1 MEGEFLSTE
10 DYREQRTALNEQL
23 NTLLA
28 KYESTDIESIDEE
41 RITDI
46 EDDIRNLDI
55 QMIQQVRTYMAT
67 PEEQGGA
74 EAGDVFDDTTLEYIE
89 KLDTNLRGEKIENI
103 IKIGDDLNK
112 RLITIP
118 LVRLYDSIPQFSENT
133 KLVDNIN
140 RTVGPM
146 IEEIGDLQ
154 QMVINLMA
162 QVEELN
168 EGLTTSNEENTR
180 LNEENT
186 RLNEENRRLREMLD
200 QTLLEIEKSRIL
212 NRPNISE
219 KFCIIEKFKNY
230 DITQNNLLN
239 VTLVVSL
246 FVYMVNKK
254 SSNSSNKVSDN
265 FKVILMWWYYNKT
278 NGCFLV
284 TNSSIKRLDSCSDWY
299 GSSIKNQLNCSCGKI
314 GTGLTKPTC
323 DKDECFK
330 PYCIGTDNCDKS
342 LTSKCSN
349 DQLYQCTGNIGDP
362 NFTYY
367 KYKNNSI
374 LSLYS
379 NLLALQN
386 IFISNKS
393 KKSNILLY
401 LFIFI
406 LIILFITG
414 GLYLFKKYKKK

>member
-1 MEGEFLSTE
+1 MEGEFLSAE
-10 DYREQRTALNEQL
+10 DYRVQRTALTEQL

-28 KYESTDIESIDEE
+28 NYDSTDIESIEEE

-55 QMIQQVRTYMAT
+55 QMIQQVRRYMAT

-89 KLDTNLRGEKIENI
+89 KLDTNLRGQKIENI
-103 IKIGDDLNK
+103 IKIGEDLNK
-112 RLITIP
+112 RFITIP

-140 RTVGPM
+140 TAVGPM
-146 IEEIGDLQ
+146 IEEIDDLQ
-154 QMVINLMA
+154 QMVINSMA

-168 EGLTTSNEENTR
+168 EGLRTSNEENTR

-186 RLNEENRRLREMLD
+186 RLREMLD
-200 QTLLEIEKSRIL
+200 QALLEIEKSRIL
-212 NRPNISE
+212 NRTNISE

-254 SSNSSNKVSDN
+254 SSDSSNKVSDN

-330 PYCIGTDNCDKS
+330 PYCIGSDNCNKT
-342 LTSKCSN
+342 LTKCSN

-386 IFISNKS
+386 IFRPNKS

>member
-10 DYREQRTALNEQL
+10 NYREQRTVLTEQL
-23 NTLLA
+23 NTLLT

-55 QMIQQVRTYMAT
+55 QMIQQIRTHMAT
-67 PEEQGGA
+67 SEEEGGA

-118 LVRLYDSIPQFSENT
+118 LVILYDSIPQFSKNT

-154 QMVINLMA
+154 QMVINSMV

-168 EGLTTSNEENTR
+168 ESLRTSNEENI
-180 LNEENT
+180 
-186 RLNEENRRLREMLD
+186 RLREMLN
-200 QTLLEIEKSRIL
+200 QALLEIENSRLL
-212 NRPNISE
+212 NRTNISE
-219 KFCIIEKFKNY
+219 KFCIIEKFKND
-230 DITQNNLLN
+230 DINKNNILN

-246 FVYMVNKK
+246 FAYMVSKK
-254 SSNSSNKVSDN
+254 NNSSNKVSDT
-265 FKVILMWWYYNKT
+265 FKVTLMWWYYNKT

-330 PYCIGTDNCDKS
+330 PYCIGSDCSKS
-342 LTSKCSN
+342 LTKCSN

-367 KYKNNSI
+367 TYKNNSI

-379 NLLALQN
+379 NLLAIQN
-386 IFISNKS
+386 IFRPNKS